1 MTAIEANA
9 SDLTCDVVVVGAG
22 IAGLT
27 AAEQLVRR
35 PRRRSPRPRGRAD

>member
-22 IAGLT
+22 IVG
-27 AAEQLVRR
+27 R
-35 PRRRSPRPRGRAD
+35 PRQNSWLQPG